1 MDEALTR
8 WLMLPDAPDTPVTLE
23 DFLQR
28 PDWHRRAACRGE
40 DVAAFTVDVGRQYDD
55 GTRRL
60 CAGCQVRRECLKTAL
75 ADDSLQGM
83 WAGTTPVER
92 RQMRRGR
99 AVA

>member
-8 WLMLPDAPDTPVTLE
+8 WLMLPDAPDAPVTLE

-40 DVAAFTVDVGRQYDD
+40 GVAAFTVDVGRQYDD